1 MLSPVHMA
9 PCLWDPA
16 KNERVRTNG
25 RTSGHEILDTSL
37 YCDPGRQDSLSAAAT
52 PEVLAFGARTSC
64 PSTVAC
70 SQKVVAQRVH
80 PNSLTATGHVM
91 IEAIHL
97 GCRTPVTAM
106 LLWVPWPHDVS
117 GSCIVNIAVFHLRC
131 RSGMLTGSSLQ
142 PPESAHR
149 NQGLVILLAALVQV
163 VAWPE
168 VNLR

>member
-1 MLSPVHMA
+1 MKSL
-9 PCLWDPA
+9 
-16 KNERVRTNG
+16 T
-25 RTSGHEILDTSL
+25 LDTSL

-106 LLWVPWPHDVS
+106 LLTPRN
-117 GSCIVNIAVFHLRC
+117 GHL
-131 RSGMLTGSSLQ
+131 
-142 PPESAHR
+142 
-149 NQGLVILLAALVQV
+149 GLMMSQVRAL
-163 VAWPE
+163 
-168 VNLR
+168 